1 MKVSKKFIKINIGTL
16 SLFNSTE
23 SKRMLKNISYD
34 DTMSKVKQ
42 EILFDNKVFDS
53 EYVKVSISFILR

>member
-53 EYVKVSISFILR
+53 EYVKVSISFMLR